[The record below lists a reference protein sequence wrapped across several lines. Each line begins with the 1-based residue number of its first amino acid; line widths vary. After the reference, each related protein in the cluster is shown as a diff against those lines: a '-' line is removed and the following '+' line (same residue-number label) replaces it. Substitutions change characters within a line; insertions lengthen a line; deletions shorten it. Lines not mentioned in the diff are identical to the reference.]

1 MKNIKV
7 VLIVIFSIITFLS
20 FAQQWQDVTP
30 GGQTIGTYSSSF
42 INYNEGWLCV
52 RDTAQTNPAMLLHT
66 SNACLDWDTCYTFPG
81 GMRFNRIQMIDS
93 LYGYGA
99 GGYGLS
105 IFWRTTD
112 GGRTW
117 QDITDPVLM
126 QNGGPLEQSA
136 AFFFTNADTGFYG
149 ALTCLYRTVNAGLS
163 WSPIEIPADG
173 QPATPEINGYRINE
187 IYFSEPTCGWAT
199 GDGSCTCA
207 LKTTDSGQSWQ
218 VAYGTYGGRY
228 ITGLHFA
235 DCNRG
240 GFLVSTGYTPY
251 LIMTSANF
259 DSTYSHYFDGL
270 PSTPEA
276 LCFQNDSVVWVGGW
290 QDGFIQRSTDSG
302 LTFETLN
309 PPGISHEFWGISEII
324 FFGDS
329 GYAIGNHV
337 YKYVDTLNTAI
348 NPKPAAEDKI
358 SLYPNPAN
366 TNITIEIAAHKPE
379 KVTIELYSPEGKC
392 VLAKTEHLST
402 GVYQIRLSVKSL
414 RAGIYFVRL
423 NGNHFNSVSKLI
435 IER

>member
-1 MKNIKV
+1 
-7 VLIVIFSIITFLS
+7 
-20 FAQQWQDVTP
+20 
-30 GGQTIGTYSSSF
+30 
-42 INYNEGWLCV
+42 
-52 RDTAQTNPAMLLHT
+52 
-66 SNACLDWDTCYTFPG
+66 
-81 GMRFNRIQMIDS
+81 
-93 LYGYGA
+93 
-99 GGYGLS
+99 
-105 IFWRTTD
+105 
-112 GGRTW
+112 
-117 QDITDPVLM
+117 
-126 QNGGPLEQSA
+126 
-136 AFFFTNADTGFYG
+136 
-149 ALTCLYRTVNAGLS
+149 
-163 WSPIEIPADG
+163 
-173 QPATPEINGYRINE
+173 
-187 IYFSEPTCGWAT
+187 
-199 GDGSCTCA
+199 
-207 LKTTDSGQSWQ
+207 
-218 VAYGTYGGRY
+218 
-228 ITGLHFA
+228 
-235 DCNRG
+235 
-240 GFLVSTGYTPY
+240 
-251 LIMTSANF
+251 MTSANF

-392 VLAKTEHLST
+392 VLAKTEYLNT
-402 GVYQIRLSVKSL
+402 GDNRIRLSVKSL

-423 NGNHFNSVSKLI
+423 NGNHFNSVRKLI